1 MKKLYIYIFFFIILN
16 NCTLK
21 KVEKHHGFHFLEQ
34 KQVELYEN
42 ISNKND
48 ILYLLGPAS
57 TKGSF
62 DNDLWIYIE
71 LKRVKQSVFKLG
83 KTKIDVNNVLIL
95 EIDNKGIL
103 TKKTL
108 INKDQMNDI
117 KFSDSSTKV
126 AYDKSNFVYNFL
138 SSLRQKIND
147 PLGKR
152 KVGGSRRK

>member
-1 MKKLYIYIFFFIILN
+1 M
-16 NCTLK
+16 
-21 KVEKHHGFHFLEQ
+21 
-34 KQVELYEN
+34 
-42 ISNKND
+42 
-48 ILYLLGPAS
+48 GPAS

-108 INKDQMNDI
+108 INKDQMNNI